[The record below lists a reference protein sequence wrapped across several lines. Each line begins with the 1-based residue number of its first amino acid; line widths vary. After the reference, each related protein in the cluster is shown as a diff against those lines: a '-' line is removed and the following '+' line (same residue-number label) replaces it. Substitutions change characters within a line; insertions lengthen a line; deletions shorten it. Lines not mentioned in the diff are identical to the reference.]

1 MLKVSMIGTGYVG
14 LVSGTCFSELGHSVT
29 CIDIDPKKIDLLEKG
44 ESPIYEPGL
53 SDLLIRNIKSKR
65 LFFSST
71 YDSVQN
77 ADIVFLCV
85 GTPTREDGSADL
97 TYIYSAAKM
106 VAQNIKEDSTVVIK
120 STVPVGTFKTVREII
135 QSETNKK
142 FTMVNNP
149 EFLKEGAAISDF
161 MKPDRIVVGTDCE
174 DGSAVMRDLYKPI
187 TDKGFPLIEMTNSS
201 AEMTKY
207 AANCFLATKISFIN
221 EIATLCEKVGA
232 NIDEVKE
239 GVKTDPRVGKYF
251 LNPGC
256 GYGGSCFPKDVKALV
271 HLAKENELDFKIVQ
285 AADDVNNYQRYRI
298 VERVFEKLG
307 NNLSGKKIAL
317 WGLAFKPETDDI
329 REAPSKF
336 ILEKLLDAG
345 ANVVGYDPVAGNN
358 FRTYLKEINAQS
370 VEILDSSLDCLNQS
384 DALIIVTEW
393 REFSNPNQHEMKR
406 LMAGNYIFDGRN
418 VLNKNKLEKIGFEY
432 VGIGR

>member
-71 YDSVQN
+71 FESVQD
-77 ADIVFLCV
+77 ADLVFLCV

-149 EFLKEGAAISDF
+149 EFLRREQLF
-161 MKPDRIVVGTDCE
+161 
-174 DGSAVMRDLYKPI
+174 PI
-187 TDKGFPLIEMTNSS
+187 L
-201 AEMTKY
+201 
-207 AANCFLATKISFIN
+207 
-221 EIATLCEKVGA
+221 
-232 NIDEVKE
+232 
-239 GVKTDPRVGKYF
+239 
-251 LNPGC
+251 
-256 GYGGSCFPKDVKALV
+256 
-271 HLAKENELDFKIVQ
+271 
-285 AADDVNNYQRYRI
+285 
-298 VERVFEKLG
+298 
-307 NNLSGKKIAL
+307 
-317 WGLAFKPETDDI
+317 
-329 REAPSKF
+329 
-336 ILEKLLDAG
+336 
-345 ANVVGYDPVAGNN
+345 
-358 FRTYLKEINAQS
+358 
-370 VEILDSSLDCLNQS
+370 
-384 DALIIVTEW
+384 
-393 REFSNPNQHEMKR
+393 
-406 LMAGNYIFDGRN
+406 
-418 VLNKNKLEKIGFEY
+418 
-432 VGIGR
+432 